1 MDRADDLVVLH
12 TYLYRRE
19 AEMARSV
26 LEAFGIESMLSA
38 DDLGGEGI
46 GADLDE
52 GIRLLV
58 RANDVEDA
66 RDALLKQPGTGTDV
80 EPAMPEQGEG

>member
-1 MDRADDLVVLH
+1 MDPADDLVVLQ

-38 DDLGGEGI
+38 DDLGGVGV

-52 GIRLLV
+52 GLKLLV
-58 RANDVEDA
+58 RAEDVADA
-66 RDALLKQPGTGTDV
+66 RDALLKQPATVDPTK
-80 EPAMPEQGEG
+80 AHEQGQ